1 MLKAFQEGLRWDKW
15 EIRFCTP
22 HNKEWGGDFVG
33 NVYRSNQLK
42 PLDSSDSYEF
52 YYYDPS
58 TSEIIQMFFRNQQE
72 LMKFLAY
79 LGWELRRK
87 GSR

>member
-1 MLKAFQEGLRWDKW
+1 MLKAFQEELRWDKW

-22 HNKEWGGDFVG
+22 HNKGWGGDFVG
-33 NVYRSNQLK
+33 NVYRQL
-42 PLDSSDSYEF
+42 DDSDSYEF
-52 YYYDPS
+52 YYYDTN
-58 TSEIIQMFFRNQQE
+58 TSEIIQMSFCNQKE